1 MNKKIFLKILLLVM
15 IMILVLFIAFLISN
29 KKQLTTETKI
39 ETELKEDY
47 IYDDK
52 GDESIFN
59 VGKYNSYYSKFLEK
73 NIIKMGLTVNNETD
87 DPINMGIYLM
97 KLVDNNKN
105 NLGLCYT
112 KGYNMYQEDDMFPS
126 VVLAGTSKFG
136 YLYCDVDNENFKYLK
151 ITYATKGYIDEND
164 NYSYDTN
171 DIFIELD
178 N

>member
-59 VGKYNSYYSKFLEK
+59 VGKYNSYYSKFLE
-73 NIIKMGLTVNNETD
+73 IQT
-87 DPINMGIYLM
+87 
-97 KLVDNNKN
+97 
-105 NLGLCYT
+105 
-112 KGYNMYQEDDMFPS
+112 Q
-126 VVLAGTSKFG
+126 
-136 YLYCDVDNENFKYLK
+136 
-151 ITYATKGYIDEND
+151 
-164 NYSYDTN
+164 
-171 DIFIELD
+171 
-178 N
+178 